1 MNVSVLRQEFYH
13 IFKIEFD
20 DNMLNLRV
28 LIRNSKFLPS
38 AFRIFESEVSNLSS
52 IDVKSL
58 KRKYFFSSYAKCVG
72 LLN

>member
-20 DNMLNLRV
+20 DNMLNFRA
-28 LIRNSKFLPS
+28 LIRNSMFLPL
-38 AFRIFESEVSNLSS
+38 AFRIFQSEV
-52 IDVKSL
+52 KSFE
-58 KRKYFFSSYAKCVG
+58 KEIFFSSYANCVG